1 MEAIDVFR
9 RMDALDDLRAAD
21 LPGQRQ
27 LHQDAIHPLV
37 GVELIDQSEE
47 LGLRSQRRQVVGE
60 RHDADLFTGATLA
73 AHVHRGGWV
82 IADLDDCESGAPCAA
97 GYRRGDGPAHLG
109 LDVLSQLPAVDEL
122 CCHALRPGKKG
133 RAFSHG
139 GNAPRACKRH
149 AIDSPVRSKG
159 LQLRA
164 WEAVTIRPHHAIGGQ
179 GRGMAQ
185 SGSASALGA
194 EGRGFKS
201 LCPDHVEGVGSQ
213 DAGDSLAVFAR
224 SRS

>member
-1 MEAIDVFR
+1 VLEQPDHTVRRARTHERDALREAPDVVRMEAIDVFR

-97 GYRRGDGPAHLG
+97 G
-109 LDVLSQLPAVDEL
+109 
-122 CCHALRPGKKG
+122 
-133 RAFSHG
+133 
-139 GNAPRACKRH
+139 
-149 AIDSPVRSKG
+149 
-159 LQLRA
+159 
-164 WEAVTIRPHHAIGGQ
+164 
-179 GRGMAQ
+179 
-185 SGSASALGA
+185 
-194 EGRGFKS
+194 
-201 LCPDHVEGVGSQ
+201 
-213 DAGDSLAVFAR
+213 
-224 SRS
+224 